1 VTQTAVSRLGVAV
14 ATVGGAG
21 FFPVA
26 PGTVGSAVGVAIYML
41 TRGWPALAQFA
52 LLFFIVV
59 IGIWA
64 GGVTEKALGR
74 EDPGPVVIDEVAG
87 QLVTLFLTGVGWPG
101 AIAGFFIFRVMD
113 IIKPPPARQL
123 EALHGGLGIMADD
136 LAAGLYGLGCLWILT
151 YWWPIA
157 W

>member
-1 VTQTAVSRLGVAV
+1 LRVKKLGVAI

-21 FFPVA
+21 FFPFA
-26 PGTVGSAVGVAIYML
+26 PGTVGSAVGVVIYMV
-41 TRGWPALAQFA
+41 TRTWSAPAQFG
-52 LLFFIVV
+52 LLLAITV

-64 GGVTEKALGR
+64 AGVTEKALNR

-87 QLVTLFLTGVGWPG
+87 QLVTLFLTGVGWKG
-101 AIAGFFIFRVMD
+101 ALVGFFVFRILD

-136 LAAGLYGLGCLWILT
+136 IAAGLYGLGLMMLLVR
-151 YWWPIA
+151 WWPGA